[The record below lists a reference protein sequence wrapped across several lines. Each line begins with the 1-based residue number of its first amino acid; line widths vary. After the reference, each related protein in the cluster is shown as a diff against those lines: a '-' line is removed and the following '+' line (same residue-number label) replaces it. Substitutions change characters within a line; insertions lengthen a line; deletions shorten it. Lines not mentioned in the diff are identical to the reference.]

1 MAPQYS
7 ALESKTNAIADDV
20 LALDAAAGED
30 GAIVEAMIGGEVVT
44 STAGRVRLS
53 RSSGGTAPVAADVQQ
68 RHPNSV
74 VASIQAVD
82 AWTAQPVL
90 DAGALMG
97 TGWNLHGGVVRWQAA
112 PGEEFEL
119 VGAEQVSLRDLL
131 TTANLTGLIIWVE
144 H

>member
-7 ALESKTNAIADDV
+7 AFENKTNAITDDL

-53 RSSGGTAPVAADVQQ
+53 RSSGGTTPVSADVQQ

-74 VASIQAVD
+74 APAIQAAD
-82 AWTAQPVL
+82 GWSGQPTL

-131 TTANLTGLIIWVE
+131 TTAALTGLIIWVE

>member
-1 MAPQYS
+1 MPQYS
-7 ALESKTNAIADDV
+7 AFENKTNAIADDL

-30 GAIVEAMIGGEVVT
+30 GAIVEVMVGGEVVT

-53 RSSGGTAPVAADVQQ
+53 RSSGGTVPVSADVQN

-74 VASIQAVD
+74 TANIQAVD
-82 AWTAQPVL
+82 SWTAQPTL

-112 PGEEFEL
+112 PGEVFEL

-131 TTANLTGLIIWVE
+131 TTAALTGLIIWVE